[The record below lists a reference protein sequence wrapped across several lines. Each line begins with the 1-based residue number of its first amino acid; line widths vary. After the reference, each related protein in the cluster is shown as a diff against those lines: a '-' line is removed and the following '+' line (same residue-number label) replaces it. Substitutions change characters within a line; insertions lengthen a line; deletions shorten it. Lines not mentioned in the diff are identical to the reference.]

1 MSPFTFNFKPNFKLN
16 LAPYDATNLLKIK
29 QSELRLYCDL
39 LTQQTHEV
47 KHLLLSLNP
56 SFNNKPPVAATNSAS
71 SDKLDSVSKAAQAL
85 AKSSDNISEFS
96 FKSDETAVT
105 ALTSQ
110 TADNNLNKSNG
121 LSSIGP
127 ESHSISN
134 QTSNQNDSDTLEN
147 IKVILFQLFFFFLDI
162 SRTYFSNSDSYQESF

>member
-1 MSPFTFNFKPNFKLN
+1 M
-16 LAPYDATNLLKIK
+16 LKIK

-56 SFNNKPPVAATNSAS
+56 SFNNNKPPVAATNSAS

-121 LSSIGP
+121 LSSIAP

-134 QTSNQNDSDTLEN
+134 QTSSQNDSDNSEN
-147 IKVILFQLFFFFLDI
+147 IKVILFKIFF
-162 SRTYFSNSDSYQESF
+162 SSSTYQERYFVCL